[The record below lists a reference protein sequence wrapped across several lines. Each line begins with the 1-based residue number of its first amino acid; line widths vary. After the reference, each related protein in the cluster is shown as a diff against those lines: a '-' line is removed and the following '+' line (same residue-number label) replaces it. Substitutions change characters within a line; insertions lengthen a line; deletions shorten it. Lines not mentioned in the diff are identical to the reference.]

1 MVDTAFFYP
10 KYQEK
15 SKETIQAVMVNG
27 FTYVKGYDI
36 LFPALDIAFERVD
49 NLRITIVG
57 EDFYGEVFDKQWS
70 QVRHKNRIT
79 LAGEKDKF
87 GVRDALWTADFFIIS
102 SRVESQSV
110 STLEA
115 LATGL
120 PVVCTEVIPET
131 IVNES
136 NGLRV
141 PVENVEKLSEAIVS
155 MSESYD
161 SYDRL
166 KLSAEIKKVAD
177 KKVVSGML
185 IDAYQSIINSK

>member
-1 MVDTAFFYP
+1 
-10 KYQEK
+10 
-15 SKETIQAVMVNG
+15 MVNG

-141 PVENVEKLSEAIVS
+141 PVENVEKLS
-155 MSESYD
+155 
-161 SYDRL
+161 
-166 KLSAEIKKVAD
+166 
-177 KKVVSGML
+177 
-185 IDAYQSIINSK
+185 